1 MIRKPEGDVSE
12 LGLHEVPDVAT
23 LSTRAAARWPEKIGL
38 VFDEA
43 GERLT
48 YAEIERRSA
57 EMSGVLRGLGV
68 GFGDR
73 VCVMLRNRAGFPLV
87 WLALARIGAVL
98 VPVNVFYKEL
108 DARYILEHSGAK
120 VVVTSGEFVPLL
132 EVVRE
137 SLESLE
143 HVLSVDGPAEEDV
156 ADLGTLLTSS
166 GEAPPASVYPEDLLS
181 IQYTSGTTGHP
192 KGCMLTHSFWTHKVR
207 KHVAQ
212 PDPELGEG
220 DTLLTAQPFH
230 YIDPQWN
237 FLVSLASG
245 APLVV
250 LDRFHPST
258 FWEKAREY
266 GVSFFFC
273 IGAMPTL
280 MLKMPPSERDRDH
293 RVRHIICSGIP
304 PGLHRE
310 LEERWGAPW
319 HEWFGMTETGGDV
332 SVKPGEHDALVGTG
346 CIGRPHSTR
355 EARIVDDEDRP
366 VPRGTVGELVL
377 RGPGMMD
384 GYYKNPEASREAFR
398 YGWFHTEDQ
407 ARMDEEGRIFYSGRK
422 KGRIRRSGENISAE
436 EVEAAIESHPGVQ
449 SAACVAVPDEL
460 RGEEIKAYVVLQST
474 ETPESVDPAT
484 LAGHGA
490 ERLAYFKVPRYWEY
504 RDELPRTPSERV
516 ARHALRD
523 EKPDLR
529 VGSYDRSEEIWR

>member
-1 MIRKPEGDVSE
+1 MVRSPEAGVSE
-12 LGLHEVPDVAT
+12 LELSDIADVAT
-23 LSTRAAARWPEKIGL
+23 LSARAAARWPERTGL
-38 VFDEA
+38 VFDES

-48 YAEIERRSA
+48 YAGIEHRST
-57 EMSGVLRGLGV
+57 EMAGVLQGLGV

-73 VCVMLRNRAGFPLV
+73 VCVMLRNRAEFPLV
-87 WLALARIGAVL
+87 WLALARLGAVL

-120 VVVTSGEFVPLL
+120 VAVTSGEFVPLL

-143 HVLSVDGPAEEDV
+143 HVLSVDGSAEEGV
-156 ADLGTLLTSS
+156 ADLGALLLSS
-166 GEAPPASVYPEDLLS
+166 GAASPLSVYPEDLLS

-192 KGCMLTHSFWTHKVR
+192 KGCTLTHSFWTHKVR

-212 PDPELGEG
+212 PDPALGES

-245 APLVV
+245 ALLVV

-258 FWEKAREY
+258 FWEKVREY
-266 GVSFFFC
+266 GVTFFFC

-293 RVRHIICSGIP
+293 RVRHVICSGIP

-319 HEWFGMTETGGDV
+319 HEWFGMTETGGDC
-332 SVKPGEHDALVGTG
+332 SVRPAEHDALVGTG
-346 CIGRPHSTR
+346 CIGRPHASR

-384 GYYKNPEASREAFR
+384 GYYKDPEATREAFR

-407 ARMDEEGRIFYSGRK
+407 AWMDEEGRVFYSGRK
-422 KGRIRRSGENISAE
+422 KGRIRRSGENVSAE
-436 EVEAAIESHPGVQ
+436 EVEAAIESHPAVQ

-460 RGEEIKAYVVLQST
+460 RGEEVKAYVVLQPG
-474 ETPESVDPAT
+474 ETPGSVDPAT
-484 LAGHGA
+484 LADFCA
-490 ERLAYFKVPRYWEY
+490 ELLAYFKVPRYWEY
-504 RDELPRTPSERV
+504 REELPRTPSERV
-516 ARHALRD
+516 ARHVLCD

-529 VGSYDRSEEIWR
+529 EDSYDLSDGLWR